1 MNTSL
6 MAGNFYNIILYRD
19 LLKAEF
25 VGHTCLPAGRY
36 ADATESYGLEK
47 FFVVRDREGKYNNIR
62 WIQNGIGGENR
73 FMIRAFNK
81 HYRKAIDLIEDSST
95 SEKMEIAE
103 RVIEWFRELPEEYVI
118 SLAMF
123 FNEVIDDLGD
133 DSLEKIN
140 LRIKGKKKEE
150 KEEKEEEEEED
161 LEEDEFEE
169 DDYDDED
176 KEDY

>member
-1 MNTSL
+1 
-6 MAGNFYNIILYRD
+6 
-19 LLKAEF
+19 
-25 VGHTCLPAGRY
+25 
-36 ADATESYGLEK
+36 
-47 FFVVRDREGKYNNIR
+47 
-62 WIQNGIGGENR
+62 
-73 FMIRAFNK
+73 MIRAFNK

-140 LRIKGKKKEE
+140 LKMKRKKKEE
-150 KEEKEEEEEED
+150 KEEED
-161 LEEDEFEE
+161 SEEDELEE
-169 DDYDDED
+169 EDYDDED

>member
-1 MNTSL
+1 
-6 MAGNFYNIILYRD
+6 
-19 LLKAEF
+19 
-25 VGHTCLPAGRY
+25 
-36 ADATESYGLEK
+36 
-47 FFVVRDREGKYNNIR
+47 
-62 WIQNGIGGENR
+62 
-73 FMIRAFNK
+73 MIRAFNK

-140 LRIKGKKKEE
+140 LRVKGKKKEE
-150 KEEKEEEEEED
+150 KEEEEEEEED

>member
-1 MNTSL
+1 
-6 MAGNFYNIILYRD
+6 
-19 LLKAEF
+19 
-25 VGHTCLPAGRY
+25 
-36 ADATESYGLEK
+36 
-47 FFVVRDREGKYNNIR
+47 
-62 WIQNGIGGENR
+62 
-73 FMIRAFNK
+73 MIRAFNK
-81 HYRKAIDLIEDSST
+81 HYRKAIELIEDSST

-140 LRIKGKKKEE
+140 LKTKRKK
-150 KEEKEEEEEED
+150 KEEKEEEEEDEEED
-161 LEEDEFEE
+161 LEEDELEE
-169 DDYDDED
+169 DYDDE

>member
-1 MNTSL
+1 
-6 MAGNFYNIILYRD
+6 
-19 LLKAEF
+19 
-25 VGHTCLPAGRY
+25 
-36 ADATESYGLEK
+36 
-47 FFVVRDREGKYNNIR
+47 
-62 WIQNGIGGENR
+62 
-73 FMIRAFNK
+73 MIRAFNK

-140 LRIKGKKKEE
+140 LKMKRKK
-150 KEEKEEEEEED
+150 KEEKEEEEEDDDDEDED
-161 LEEDEFEE
+161 LEEDELEE
-169 DDYDDED
+169 EDYDDED

>member
-1 MNTSL
+1 
-6 MAGNFYNIILYRD
+6 
-19 LLKAEF
+19 
-25 VGHTCLPAGRY
+25 
-36 ADATESYGLEK
+36 
-47 FFVVRDREGKYNNIR
+47 
-62 WIQNGIGGENR
+62 
-73 FMIRAFNK
+73 MIRAFNK

-140 LRIKGKKKEE
+140 LKMKRKEE
-150 KEEKEEEEEED
+150 EEKEEEEDEEED

-169 DDYDDED
+169 EDYGDED